1 MIAEDYIYRV
11 DCPMFWNG
19 ISFPDE
25 GLHARHLEM
34 SPCSTAHAV
43 ALNKVWHSRLP
54 NVQDGPWQ
62 YAFKMSYQGVTY
74 AVALWNNPSARTL
87 PGHWLELRRMACAPD
102 APKYTA
108 SRFLALMVKWFRK
121 NAPDREK
128 CISYQDTAVHQGTIY
143 KAAGWIAE
151 YTSEYRERD
160 RSKNRVGTH
169 RAYRSNLNGTE
180 PDASPKIRWAIYLNG
195 NCS

>member
-1 MIAEDYIYRV
+1 MIAMLETDLLYRIES
-11 DCPMFWNG
+11 PMFWAG
-19 ISFPDE
+19 IILPDE
-25 GLHARHLEM
+25 GLRARHLEM
-34 SPCSTAHAV
+34 EQCSKAHAV
-43 ALNKVWHSRLP
+43 SLNKAWHSRLP

-62 YAFKMSYQGVTY
+62 YAFKMSFQGVTY

-121 NAPDREK
+121 NTPEREK

-143 KAAGWIAE
+143 KAAGWTAE
-151 YTSEYRERD
+151 YVSEFRIRD
-160 RSKNRVGTH
+160 RSKPRAGTQ
-169 RAYRSNLNGTE
+169 RMYR
-180 PDASPKIRWAIYLNG
+180 
-195 NCS
+195 